1 MPMRRTILIS
11 SVIVS
16 LLVIPVVLSQRTSR
30 AELRFQEAHR
40 KETIDGDLK
49 SAIVFYRKAIG
60 EAGSDRLIAA
70 QALVRM
76 GECYEK
82 LGDTEAR
89 KAYERVV
96 RDFGDQKVS
105 AEAARARL
113 AILGGS
119 GKEPRARR
127 ILADASGVIGTLFP
141 GGGYIS
147 RTDPKTGD
155 VLHFEIA
162 TGETKRITNR
172 GTWTDSGEPT
182 DADEAFSRDGN
193 QIAYSWQAKDG
204 SYQLRVRNLDGSGL
218 RTIFSDKEYVL
229 IEPLDWAPDGQAI
242 LAFRTR
248 DTTELALFPTRG
260 GEDRVLKSL
269 ASAWPAWPHRAAF
282 SPDGRYVALSCPSG
296 DAALRGELL
305 LMTANSRNQTV
316 VAGHPAE
323 DELLGWAPDGRSL
336 LFLSDRSGTWDIWS
350 VRVSEGQQQGEAELL
365 RKDFG
370 GGEVLGF
377 APDGSCYYRTTLNV
391 GHLYTGEVDLTT
403 GRVLAPPVRVPTRY
417 LGFIDQTRWSPD
429 GKSLLYISQRG
440 PIGPQFNTLTI
451 RSAATGEERFL
462 TPRLRFIN
470 QTSWAP
476 DSRSILAIGIAAL
489 ESAVFR
495 MDAESG
501 EASKLVGGDRFVPR
515 LCPDGKTLLFVGN
528 GPVLMRRNLD
538 TGEELELA
546 REAWFYDVSPNG
558 REVSFFAKGSV
569 QIIPISGGERRE
581 VFRTSA
587 EHCRPRWTADGRS
600 VIVEVHG
607 KGNPEIWEVQAQ
619 GGTPRKLEVSV
630 PGLESFTLH
639 PDNRR
644 FAFAVNEPAK
654 SDLWVLE
661 NFLAAKESKTVSVA
675 K

>member
-11 SVIVS
+11 
-16 LLVIPVVLSQRTSR
+16 LVMAGLVVVPIALSQKTSQ
-30 AELRFQEAHR
+30 AELRFEEAHR

-49 SAIVFYRKAIG
+49 AAIDLYRRAID
-60 EAGSDRLIAA
+60 EAGSNRAIAA

-76 GECYEK
+76 GQCYEN

-96 RDFGDQKVS
+96 REFGDQKIS

-113 AILGGS
+113 AVLGSS

-127 ILADASGVIGTLFP
+127 ILADASGVSGTLFP
-141 GGGYIS
+141 GGKYIS
-147 RTDPKTGD
+147 HTDRKTGD
-155 VLHFEIA
+155 VLHYEIA

-172 GTWTDSGEPT
+172 GTWTDSGAPA
-182 DADEAFSRDGN
+182 DADEAFSRDGK
-193 QIAYSWQAKDG
+193 QIAYSWDAKDG

-218 RTIFSDKEYVL
+218 RTVFSDKEYVL

-260 GEDRVLKSL
+260 GEVRVLKGL
-269 ASAWPAWPHRAAF
+269 ISAWPAWPHRAAF
-282 SPDGRYVALSCPSG
+282 SPDGRYVALSYPG
-296 DAALRGELL
+296 DAAPRGELL
-305 LMTANSRNQTV
+305 LMTANGRNQTV

-323 DELLGWAPDGRSL
+323 DQMLGWTPDGRSL
-336 LFLSDRSGTWDIWS
+336 VFLSDRSGTWDIWS

-429 GKSLLYISQRG
+429 GKSLLYVSQRG
-440 PIGPQFNTLTI
+440 PIGPQYNILTI

-462 TPRLRFIN
+462 APRLRFIN

-476 DSRSILAIGIAAL
+476 DSRSILAIGIGAL
-489 ESAVFR
+489 ESAIFR

-501 EASKLVGGDRFVPR
+501 EASRLVGGDRFVPR

-546 REAWFYDVSPNG
+546 KEAWSYDVSPNG
-558 REVSFFAKGSV
+558 REVSFFSKGAVRITS
-569 QIIPISGGERRE
+569 ISGGEPRE

-587 EHCRPRWTADGRS
+587 EQCRPRWTADGRAM
-600 VIVEVHG
+600 IVEVHG
-607 KGNPEIWEVQAQ
+607 KGNPEVWEVPAQ

-630 PGLESFTLH
+630 SGLESFTLH

-654 SDLWVLE
+654 SEFWVLE
-661 NFLAAKESKTVSVA
+661 NFLAAKESRTVAVA